1 MNTSVLLVL
10 EMIWINWKAF
20 EGEFRDQDDENGKTC
35 KSLKLRFLGCL
46 RIFCLY
52 GN

>member
-10 EMIWINWKAF
+10 EMIWMSLKAF
-20 EGEFRDQDDENGKTC
+20 EGEVDNQEEIGKTC
-35 KSLKLRFLGCL
+35 KNLIVILGCL

-52 GN
+52 GND